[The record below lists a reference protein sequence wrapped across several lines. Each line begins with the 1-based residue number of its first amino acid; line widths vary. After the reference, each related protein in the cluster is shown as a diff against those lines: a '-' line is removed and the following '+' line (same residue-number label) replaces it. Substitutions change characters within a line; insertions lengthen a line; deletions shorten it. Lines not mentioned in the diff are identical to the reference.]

1 MDVKKDDLIYIF
13 SLGKMEAENKS
24 IIDISVKGKYKEIIN
39 KEEALEFS
47 SVS

>member
-24 IIDISVKGKYKEIIN
+24 IIDISVKGKYKGN
-39 KEEALEFS
+39 Y
-47 SVS
+47 